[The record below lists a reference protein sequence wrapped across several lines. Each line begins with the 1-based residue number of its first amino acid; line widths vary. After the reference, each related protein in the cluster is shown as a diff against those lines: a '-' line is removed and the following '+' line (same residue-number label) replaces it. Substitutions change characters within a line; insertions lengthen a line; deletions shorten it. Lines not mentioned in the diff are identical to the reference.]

1 MSLALDLRREYI
13 LYHLWKSKIR
23 VYLHLYLCNSKC
35 RNNFVLVRFLVAHIR
50 SSLQFPWT
58 ERESTGKIL
67 VGHRMGGEAEWQA
80 PENKQE
86 PMEVSQQETQ
96 PKTWHRNIT
105 HGHRHCCEC
114 SLRAP
119 VSASPS
125 LHSHLSLL
133 EHPVGWARKQ
143 DWDYLTSLSFCC
155 RQGPSL
161 QDLPKMEFQLKGN
174 EI

>member
-1 MSLALDLRREYI
+1 MSLALDLRKEYI
-13 LYHLWKSKIR
+13 LYHLWKSKVR
-23 VYLHLYLCNSKC
+23 VYLRLYLYNSKC

-50 SSLQFPWT
+50 SNLQFTWT

-67 VGHRMGGEAEWQA
+67 VGHRMVAEAEWQA
-80 PENKQE
+80 PGSRQE

-119 VSASPS
+119 VSSRHHPSIAIFPCWSILLAEPGSRTGTIWPPWASAAGRDP
-125 LHSHLSLL
+125 
-133 EHPVGWARKQ
+133 PFK
-143 DWDYLTSLSFCC
+143 T
-155 RQGPSL
+155 
-161 QDLPKMEFQLKGN
+161 FQKWN
-174 EI
+174 SN